1 MRRFAVGQRVP
12 VVAGE
17 TTKVGRR
24 ALLVAQGVAV
34 GLVVLLFGLLV
45 WKLVSD
51 EGSALAAAVARGE
64 QPAAPDFSAA
74 RIDREGELALSS
86 LRGKVVLLNFWASW
100 CIPCKDEAPVLER
113 TWQERRDEGL
123 VVVGVD
129 WHDFRTDARRFMR
142 RFGLTF
148 PVVDDG
154 SGAIGDQY
162 GVRGVPETFLVD
174 RRGRVV
180 EAIIGTIN
188 TDEDLARLHR
198 GIERALAS

>member
-1 MRRFAVGQRVP
+1 M
-12 VVAGE
+12 
-17 TTKVGRR
+17 GRR
-24 ALLVAQGVAV
+24 ALLVAQGAAV

-45 WKLVSD
+45 WKLVND

-64 QPAAPDFSAA
+64 RPEAPDFSAA
-74 RIDREGELALSS
+74 RIDGEGELALSS

-113 TWQERRDEGL
+113 TWQDNRDEGL
-123 VVVGVD
+123 VVLGVD

-162 GVRGVPETFLVD
+162 GVRGVPETFVVD

-188 TDEDLARLHR
+188 TDEDLARLR
-198 GIERALAS
+198 RSIRRALAS

>member
-1 MRRFAVGQRVP
+1 M
-12 VVAGE
+12 VA
-17 TTKVGRR
+17 RR
-24 ALLVAQGVAV
+24 ALLVAQGAAV
-34 GLVVLLFGLLV
+34 GLVVLLFALLV

-51 EGSALAAAVARGE
+51 DGSALAAAVARGE
-64 QPAAPDFSAA
+64 RPAAPDFSAA

-86 LRGKVVLLNFWASW
+86 RRGKAVVLNFWASW
-100 CIPCKDEAPVLER
+100 CIPCKDEAPVLEQ
-113 TWQERRDEGL
+113 TWRENRDRGL

-142 RFGLTF
+142 RFSLTF

-154 SGAIGDQY
+154 SGAIGDRY
-162 GVRGVPETFLVD
+162 GVRGVPETFVVD
-174 RRGRVV
+174 RRGQVV

-188 TDEDLARLHR
+188 TDEDLARVRR